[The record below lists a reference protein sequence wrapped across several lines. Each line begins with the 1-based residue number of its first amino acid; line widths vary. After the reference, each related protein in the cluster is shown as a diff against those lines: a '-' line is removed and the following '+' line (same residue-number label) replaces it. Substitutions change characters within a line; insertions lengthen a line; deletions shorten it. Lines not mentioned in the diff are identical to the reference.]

1 MSSHISGCTEGTR
14 FPNGADQA
22 AAGHPCRNGENQ
34 RKREN
39 LHRLEQEYQKINE
52 QMEDLLKKQ
61 KQVLDDL
68 AIARKS
74 AKDLQDGSTAELE
87 ESIANIEEIN
97 GRCGPTWTK
106 IKQKRRQGL

>member
-1 MSSHISGCTEGTR
+1 
-14 FPNGADQA
+14 
-22 AAGHPCRNGENQ
+22 
-34 RKREN
+34 
-39 LHRLEQEYQKINE
+39 
-52 QMEDLLKKQ
+52 MEDLLKKQ

-97 GRCGPTWTK
+97 RKVRANMDKDKAEETPGI
-106 IKQKRRQGL
+106 IKTSTTH